1 VFGIGELGR
10 REIGAREIE
19 EKLHISSVWRTKEIR
34 ERESLNTW
42 GPHIS
47 DSPQNCEE
55 IAERDLFPILSSLQ
69 TTRKRKN
76 ILNRN
81 KIKVKHRIKNGL
93 LGLRFIVYSTVYT
106 QINNGTIVGVSALE
120 QNVVVNF
127 VG

>member
-69 TTRKRKN
+69 TTGKRKN

-81 KIKVKHRIKNGL
+81 KIKSEAPDKKWL
-93 LGLRFIVYSTVYT
+93 
-106 QINNGTIVGVSALE
+106 VGVAIHCIQSILKSIM
-120 QNVVVNF
+120 
-127 VG
+127 GL

>member
-1 VFGIGELGR
+1 VFGIRRIREERNWGERDR
-10 REIGAREIE
+10 REIAHFFSLADKRN
-19 EKLHISSVWRTKEIR
+19 KR

-93 LGLRFIVYSTVYT
+93 LGL
-106 QINNGTIVGVSALE
+106 
-120 QNVVVNF
+120 
-127 VG
+127 